1 MPPMQRRFPRWGYA
15 VVALIVI
22 AAGGLSVWLIWGRAP
37 EDVSNPDAEFT
48 APSEEPKPK
57 KRKPE
62 DFVWPLFG
70 YTPDRAKYFPTRVV
84 KPPFKKVWRVR
95 ADSLLEFPP
104 VLADKTLFMVTNK
117 GTAVARNAVNG
128 KLRWRRSVG
137 TLSAASPAW
146 WKGKLFTVTLDGRV
160 TALRA
165 KDGKVLWRKDIP
177 SRTESSPYVRNGR
190 VYFGSE
196 DGTVYAIRAKNG
208 KTIWTYGASG
218 AVKAA
223 LAYSDGK
230 LYFGAYGGRAYAIQA
245 SNGREVWSTSTAGLS
260 LGRSGNFYSTPAVAF
275 GRVYMGNTDG
285 RVYSFVARNGETAWT
300 KSTGSYVYSGPAAA
314 PVPGRGPTVFI
325 GAYTGVFYALDARS
339 GAERWSFQ
347 SPGRISGAV
356 SVIGPVVYFAN
367 LETRETQ
374 GLDVRTGKEVF
385 RHKGGGFAPPISDGK
400 VLYLTGYATQLAF
413 KPRKEARGASRS
425 GRRAREKNRA
435 RAGS

>member
-1 MPPMQRRFPRWGYA
+1 MPRMPRRLPWWA
-15 VVALIVI
+15 NALIVVAVL
-22 AAGGLSVWLIWGRAP
+22 AAGGLAAWLIWGRAP

-48 APSEEPKPK
+48 APSEEPKPE

-62 DFVWPLFG
+62 DFVWPIFG
-70 YTPDRAKYFPTRVV
+70 YTPDRAKSFPTRVV
-84 KPPFKKVWRVR
+84 KPPFKKVWRRR

-104 VLADKTLFMVTNK
+104 VLADKTLYVVTNK

-128 KLRWRRSVG
+128 NLRWRRPVG

-146 WKGKLFTVTLDGRV
+146 WKGLLFTVTLDGRV

-165 KDGKVLWRKDIP
+165 KDGKVLWKKDIP

-196 DGTVYAIRAKNG
+196 DGTVYAVRAKNG
-208 KTIWTYGASG
+208 RTIWTYGASG

-314 PVPGRGPTVFI
+314 SVRGRGPTVFV
-325 GAYTGVFYALDARS
+325 GSYTGRFYALDARS

-367 LETRETQ
+367 LATRETH
-374 GLDVRTGKEVF
+374 GLDVRTGNEVF
-385 RHKGGGFAPPISDGK
+385 RHDGGGFAPPISDGK
-400 VLYLTGYATQLAF
+400 TLYVTGYATQLAF
-413 KPRKEARGASRS
+413 EPRKQKQKKG
-425 GRRAREKNRA
+425 GKKK
-435 RAGS
+435 GKKG